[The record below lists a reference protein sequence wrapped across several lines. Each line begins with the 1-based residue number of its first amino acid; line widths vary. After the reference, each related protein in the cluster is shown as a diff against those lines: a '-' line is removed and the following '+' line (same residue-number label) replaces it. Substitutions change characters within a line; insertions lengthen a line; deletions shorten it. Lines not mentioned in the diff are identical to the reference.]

1 MNQDI
6 IGAAAGKVWKLLGAK
21 DKVALGT
28 LPKLVEEDG
37 AVANLALGWL
47 ARENKVRFE
56 KEGKSVFVRLTPD
69 EVAAFKRLNGHGAK

>member
-28 LPKLVEEDG
+28 LPKLVDEDG
-37 AVANLALGWL
+37 AVATLALGWL

-56 KEGKSVFVRLTPD
+56 KEGKSVFVRLSPE
-69 EVAAFKRLNGHGAK
+69 EVTAFKRLNGSSK